1 MKDFREMGKEVQH
14 DPYGYLL
21 SEGEKQSAR
30 NVPFRLMFNGAA
42 MGAAAI
48 YFLTKNNQVH
58 RIKYFSI
65 SLELVFGLGWRLAL
79 SGLVADQMSRRI
91 FVNYEKL
98 RQNQMATNEVKKIMV
113 KFPHAKTLRAPHRKA
128 NSWFWV

>member
-21 SEGEKQSAR
+21 SEGEQQSAR
-30 NVPFRLMFNGAA
+30 NVPFRLLFNAAA
-42 MGAAAI
+42 MGASAI
-48 YFLTKNNQVH
+48 YFLTKNNQMH
-58 RIKYFSI
+58 RIKHFSI

-79 SGLVADQMSRRI
+79 SGLVADQASRRI

-98 RQNQMATNEVKKIMV
+98 RQHNMAVNEVKKIMV
-113 KFPHAKTLRAPHRKA
+113 KFPHSKQLRAPHRKA
-128 NSWFWV
+128 NSWFWI

>member
-1 MKDFREMGKEVQH
+1 MKDYRDTGKEVQH

-30 NVPFRLMFNGAA
+30 NVPFRLLFNAAA
-42 MGAAAI
+42 MGASAI
-48 YFLTKNNQVH
+48 YFLTKNNQMH
-58 RIKYFSI
+58 RIKHFSI

-79 SGLVADQMSRRI
+79 SGLVADQASRRI

-98 RQNQMATNEVKKIMV
+98 RQHNMAVNEVKKIMV
-113 KFPHAKTLRAPHRKA
+113 KVPHAKQLRAPHRKA

>member
-1 MKDFREMGKEVQH
+1 MKDFRDMGKEVQH

-21 SEGEKQSAR
+21 SESEKQSAR

-48 YFLTKNNQVH
+48 YYLTKNNQMH

-79 SGLVADQMSRRI
+79 SGLVADQASRRI

-98 RQNQMATNEVKKIMV
+98 RQN
-113 KFPHAKTLRAPHRKA
+113 
-128 NSWFWV
+128 